1 MSGLVWAVKNGD
13 MDQVK
18 RLVEDQVRNETG
30 CLCSQSF
37 FIYKV
42 VISVCDICLSDH
54 NSKPLDRFASNL
66 PPLYKFFVLQC
77 IVGEIEIAG
86 SV

>member
-30 CLCSQSF
+30 CLCSRSF

-54 NSKPLDRFASNL
+54 NSKPLDRFASN
-66 PPLYKFFVLQC
+66 FDW
-77 IVGEIEIAG
+77 
-86 SV
+86 